1 MTTPAPGTVLDD
13 FRLGELLHTGGM
25 AQIYSVDYADGRA
38 APFPMV
44 MKLPRMA
51 PGDGAETIVSFEVE
65 HQIMQALNGPHVPR
79 LVAVGDLATTPYLVM
94 EHVPGHTLDH
104 WLQRVTQGQPLSAE
118 TLGALGAAVA
128 TAAHALHQ
136 QNAVHLDLKPANV
149 IVRDPSDAAAIAAAV
164 AHAAGNDVILVAGKG
179 HEDYQEIQGVRR
191 PFSDMEQA
199 QTALSLRAAKEK
211 A

>member
-79 LVAVGDLATTPYLVM
+79 LVAVVEAKRASKNVSGDIEQAKRYA
-94 EHVPGHTLDH
+94 
-104 WLQRVTQGQPLSAE
+104 R
-118 TLGALGAAVA
+118 
-128 TAAHALHQ
+128 
-136 QNAVHLDLKPANV
+136 
-149 IVRDPSDAAAIAAAV
+149 AAIGDGGELPDAQWQ
-164 AHAAGNDVILVAGKG
+164 GKYRVPFVYATNG
-179 HEDYQEIQGVRR
+179 R
-191 PFSDMEQA
+191 PFQRQYLQA
-199 QTALSLRAAKEK
+199 SGIWSCDLRRAQNISKPLEGWHTPTGITELL
-211 A
+211 

>member
-104 WLQRVTQGQPLSAE
+104 WLQRVT
-118 TLGALGAAVA
+118 
-128 TAAHALHQ
+128 
-136 QNAVHLDLKPANV
+136 
-149 IVRDPSDAAAIAAAV
+149 
-164 AHAAGNDVILVAGKG
+164 
-179 HEDYQEIQGVRR
+179 
-191 PFSDMEQA
+191 
-199 QTALSLRAAKEK
+199 
-211 A
+211 

>member
-1 MTTPAPGTVLDD
+1 
-13 FRLGELLHTGGM
+13 
-25 AQIYSVDYADGRA
+25 
-38 APFPMV
+38 

-118 TLGALGAAVA
+118 TLGALGAGLV
-128 TAAHALHQ
+128 TA
-136 QNAVHLDLKPANV
+136 KFS
-149 IVRDPSDAAAIAAAV
+149 RDQEREADELGIRAMAQAGYNPQG
-164 AHAAGNDVILVAGKG
+164 AAGDADLGLARAE
-179 HEDYQEIQGVRR
+179 HAPRR
-191 PFSDMEQA
+191 
-199 QTALSLRAAKEK
+199 TALVGQGGIR
-211 A
+211 